1 MDSPLLVDQRPPPR
15 VHFDHKN
22 LSPRLLYGE
31 TVQGFMTAEFKQ
43 AETLVEKFVH
53 RDLSD
58 SQVRLL
64 L

>member
-1 MDSPLLVDQRPPPR
+1 MDSQFLVNQRPPPGIHVDR
-15 VHFDHKN
+15 EN

-43 AETLVEKFVH
+43 ETLVEKFVH
-53 RDLSD
+53 RDYSP
-58 SQVRLL
+58 SQIRLL

>member
-1 MDSPLLVDQRPPPR
+1 MDSPLLVDQRPPPGI
-15 VHFDHKN
+15 HFDHKN

-31 TVQGFMTAEFKQ
+31 TVQGFMTAEFK
-43 AETLVEKFVH
+43 EEMLVEKFVH
-53 RDLSD
+53 RDYSP